1 MPVDF
6 CKRWL
11 LAGLPAEEL
20 DEDSG
25 EKSDEGS
32 GEKSGEKSG
41 EDSGE
46 EPD

>member
-25 EKSDEGS
+25 EKS
-32 GEKSGEKSG
+32 G